1 VLRGWMRRI
10 LASWFIVRFG
20 INRSIRSDGGEGLI
34 VLVVLDDT

>member
-1 VLRGWMRRI
+1 
-10 LASWFIVRFG
+10 VRFG